1 MGTRRNRRVRP
12 AGGRVVTETTVKHP
26 AKFSDELLPMLSK
39 ALVPCVPTDKFDKAT
54 KRAYV
59 LDPFAGVGRI
69 HELRELGPYHTFGIE
84 IEPEWAAMHHDTE
97 LGDAT
102 DLPWSDGA
110 FDAICTSPTYG
121 NRMADHHNAKD
132 DSKRLTYTHV
142 LGRNL
147 HPNNSGQM
155 QFGPAYKELHVK
167 AWREAYRV
175 LRPGGLFVLN
185 IKDHVR
191 QGKRVNVAGWHVTVL
206 MQHGSMELLYVD
218 EVPTKGMK
226 FGENRELRFPEQIFV
241 LRKSGE

>member
-1 MGTRRNRRVRP
+1 MS
-12 AGGRVVTETTVKHP
+12 ETTVKHP
-26 AKFSDELLPMLSK
+26 AKFSDELMPMLAK
-39 ALVPCVPTDKFDKAT
+39 ALEPCRIGTHPAI
-54 KRAYV
+54 V
-59 LDPFAGVGRI
+59 LDPFAGSGRI
-69 HELRELGPYHTFGIE
+69 HELQNFGFTTVGIE
-84 IEPEWAAMHHDTE
+84 IEPEWAEMHPGT
-97 LGDAT
+97 LVGDAT
-102 DLPWSDGA
+102 QLPFENVQ

-121 NRMADHHNAKD
+121 NRMADHHEARD

-155 QFGPAYKELHVK
+155 QFGPSYKTLHMD
-167 AWREAYRV
+167 AWKEASRV

-191 QGKRVNVAGWHVTVL
+191 KWQRVNVAGWHVTYLVMAL
-206 MQHGSMELLYVD
+206 GLELQYVV